1 MKINNTFENLRH
13 DPEKVIFNYSSL
25 QLNDI
30 EKNVLCKGL
39 NFCLPPRK
47 LNYADTLVSFELLY
61 RDIKNLEM
69 NHEERESIKARMKD
83 ISFSMYNNY
92 DPKQEENLTADEL
105 KALNN
110 LKSRSDIII
119 QKSDKGNS
127 IVIIDKS
134 SYIEKM
140 ESILSDTSKFG
151 KVDLDP
157 GKELNYII
165 NQEKRIRSVLKILN
179 DNGNIST
186 SLYKVY
192 LKIAGTFYI
201 NTCNFLIT
209 CFENKSNTSFFRL
222 KRVE

>member
-1 MKINNTFENLRH
+1 
-13 DPEKVIFNYSSL
+13 
-25 QLNDI
+25 
-30 EKNVLCKGL
+30 
-39 NFCLPPRK
+39 
-47 LNYADTLVSFELLY
+47 
-61 RDIKNLEM
+61 M

-105 KALNN
+105 KALYN

-186 SLYKVY
+186 SLYNNLSPTGSRPGILYGLGKVH
-192 LKIAGTFYI
+192 KKAVNG
-201 NTCNFLIT
+201 
-209 CFENKSNTSFFRL
+209 SPPFRPIL
-222 KRVE
+222 SAIDTPT